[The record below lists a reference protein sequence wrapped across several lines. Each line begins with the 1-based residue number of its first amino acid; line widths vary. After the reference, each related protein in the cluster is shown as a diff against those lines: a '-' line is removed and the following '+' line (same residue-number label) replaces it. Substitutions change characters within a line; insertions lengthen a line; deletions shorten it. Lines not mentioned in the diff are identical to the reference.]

1 MAESVPAAQVRP
13 RTRPALLVV
22 LAIAGSIL
30 GGFGAMY
37 AIATTPVL
45 LEPRDDYV
53 KALREATVRSLP
65 TIAPTPQLEAMAER
79 EADVRYGRRNA
90 QLPLNAIQ
98 LIVCCLLFAGCT
110 RALRGQAWGAAAWS
124 LAATVAIPYQ
134 LLDTAMMLVMTRD
147 LEAAF
152 RTLPQPLGFLRIAS
166 LELEVMFKVIV
177 TGLEIVY
184 FGACIMYLRL
194 PSVRALFSDGR
205 GRTTPSA

>member
-1 MAESVPAAQVRP
+1 VAESVPAAPARR
-13 RTRPALLVV
+13 RTRPTFLFV
-22 LAIAGSIL
+22 LAIAGAIL
-30 GGFGAMY
+30 GAFGAMY
-37 AIATTPVL
+37 AIATSPVL
-45 LEPRDDYV
+45 FGPRDAYV
-53 KALREATVRSLP
+53 KAFREATVKSLP
-65 TIAPTPQLEAMAER
+65 PIAPVPQMEAMAER

-90 QLPLNAIQ
+90 QLPLNAIA
-98 LIVCCLLFAGCT
+98 LIVSCLLFAGCT

-134 LLDTAMMLVMTRD
+134 LLDTAMMLVMARD

-166 LELEVMFKVIV
+166 LELEVMLKVIV

-194 PSVRALFSDGR
+194 PTVRALFSDGT